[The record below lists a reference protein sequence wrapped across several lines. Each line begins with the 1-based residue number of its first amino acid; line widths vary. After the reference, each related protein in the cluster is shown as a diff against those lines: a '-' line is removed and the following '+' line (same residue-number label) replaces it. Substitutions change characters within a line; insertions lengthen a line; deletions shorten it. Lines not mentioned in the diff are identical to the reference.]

1 MGECVMPHVV
11 FDKRLNLE
19 NFSKQFE
26 VVILKEPFLI
36 KLMDVFL
43 DKEKRT
49 ALIPT
54 VVIDKIH
61 QQFLIE
67 LSTRKEKTTVR
78 LYPGTDPEKTD
89 GVKMALG
96 LVAKL
101 IQENNPDYQITKTNI
116 DEFLFKGEENIITGP

>member
-1 MGECVMPHVV
+1 MPHVV

-19 NFSKQFE
+19 NFSKQFK
-26 VVILKEPFLI
+26 VIVLKEPYLI

-43 DKEKRT
+43 DREKRT

-78 LYPGTDPEKTD
+78 LYPGTDPEKTN

-96 LVAKL
+96 LIAKV
-101 IQENNPDYQITKTNI
+101 IQENN
-116 DEFLFKGEENIITGP
+116 

>member
-1 MGECVMPHVV
+1 MPHVV

-19 NFSKQFE
+19 NFSKQFQ
-26 VVILKEPFLI
+26 VFVLKEPYLI
-36 KLMDVFL
+36 KLMNVFL
-43 DKEKRT
+43 DREKRT

-67 LSTRKEKTTVR
+67 LSTRKDKTTIR

-96 LVAKL
+96 LVAKM
-101 IQENNPDYQITKTNI
+101 IQKSNSDYQITKTNI
-116 DEFLFKGEENIITGP
+116 NEFLLKKEKNLINTS

>member
-1 MGECVMPHVV
+1 MPHVV

-19 NFSKQFE
+19 NFSKQFK
-26 VVILKEPFLI
+26 VTVLKDPYLI
-36 KLMDVFL
+36 KLMDVFI
-43 DKEKRT
+43 DREKRT

-96 LVAKL
+96 LVAKI
-101 IQENNPDYQITKTNI
+101 IQENNTDYKITKTNI
-116 DEFLFKGEENIITGP
+116 NDFLFQTTSEKIRCS

>member
-1 MGECVMPHVV
+1 MPHVV

-19 NFSKQFE
+19 SFSKQFD

-36 KLMDVFL
+36 KLTDIFL
-43 DKEKRT
+43 NKEKRT
-49 ALIPT
+49 GLIST
-54 VVIDKIH
+54 VVIDKMH

-96 LVAKL
+96 LVAKI
-101 IQENNPDYQITKTNI
+101 IQESNTDYQITKTNI
-116 DEFLFKGEENIITGP
+116 EEFLFKEKQNKIATL

>member
-1 MGECVMPHVV
+1 MPHVV

-19 NFSKQFE
+19 NFSEQFQ
-26 VVILKEPFLI
+26 VVVLKEPFLI

-43 DKEKRT
+43 DREKRT

-54 VVIDKIH
+54 VAIDKIH

-67 LSTRKEKTTVR
+67 ISTRKDKTTVR

-89 GVKMALG
+89 GVKAALG
-96 LVAKL
+96 LVAKT
-101 IQENNPDYQITKTNI
+101 IQESNPDYVITKTNI
-116 DEFLFKGEENIITGP
+116 KEFLP

>member
-1 MGECVMPHVV
+1 MPHVV
-11 FDKRLNLE
+11 FDKRMNLE
-19 NFSKQFE
+19 DFSNQFR

-67 LSTRKEKTTVR
+67 ISTRKEKTTVR
-78 LYPGTDPEKTD
+78 LYPSTDPEKTI
-89 GVKMALG
+89 GVKTALG
-96 LVAKL
+96 LVANHL
-101 IQENNPDYQITKTNI
+101 LDIFPTVRITRTNI
-116 DEFLFKGEENIITGP
+116 DDYLPERK

>member
-1 MGECVMPHVV
+1 MPHVV

-26 VVILKEPFLI
+26 VTVLKDPYLI
-36 KLMDVFL
+36 KLMDVFI
-43 DKEKRT
+43 DREKRT

-96 LVAKL
+96 LVAKI
-101 IQENNPDYQITKTNI
+101 IQENNTDYKITKTNI
-116 DEFLFKGEENIITGP
+116 NDFLFQTTSEKIRCS